1 MEFKEITVNYEGEVV
16 GIIFE
21 LKSYPVDPV
30 YPVKCRGRDRYG
42 LEEKI

>member
-1 MEFKEITVNYEGEVV
+1 LHLFRQDYQYKS
-16 GIIFE
+16 

-30 YPVKCRGRDRYG
+30 NPVKCRGRDRYG